1 MRRLALDVDMPNTL
15 PPRIVY
21 ICIAISYLIFSIMK
35 KLFALVFRNNV
46 QEVDDEL
53 VEPLEML
60 LPLDNDML
68 KAPLPDVV
76 FGLQLSHMY
85 NNKICRFGFLEES
98 LISW

>member
-1 MRRLALDVDMPNTL
+1 MALDVDMPNTF

-21 ICIAISYLIFSIMK
+21 ISIAISYLIFSIMK
-35 KLFALVFRNNV
+35 KLFALVFWNNV

-53 VEPLEML
+53 VKPLEISL
-60 LPLDNDML
+60 TLDNDML

-85 NNKICRFGFLEES
+85 NNKICRFGF
-98 LISW
+98 